1 MKRITV
7 ILVLVLASF
16 TLFAD
21 GDKVKNYDGLRYN
34 PNPTT
39 GDVGQALNTYIGLGS
54 VGIVGYGLN
63 LGLDYEIPLI
73 DPNLTLGPAVRL
85 GVKPYSYHYWDGGDL
100 KVANGLGIGVSGGVS
115 AHYYFDWLIPD
126 MPDEFDVFITSNV
139 GVGFITYTNS
149 YHYRTGYYN
158 TNLYNNSILFDF
170 GNAIGGR
177 WNFSDNMSMYLQVGQ
192 GRSTVLFG
200 LTFKM

>member
-39 GDVGQALNTYIGLGS
+39 GDVGRALNTYIG
-54 VGIVGYGLN
+54 VGYIGYTRLGVN
-63 LGLDYEIPLI
+63 LGLDYEIPVI
-73 DPNLTLGPAVRL
+73 DPNLTLGPGFKL
-85 GVKPYSYHYWDGGDL
+85 GLNPYPYDYWTSTGHYVGT
-100 KVANGLGIGVSGGVS
+100 GLGTSILAGVS
-115 AHYYFDWLIPD
+115 AHYYVDWLIPNI
-126 MPDEFDVFITSNV
+126 PDEFDVFITSNV
-139 GVGFITYTNS
+139 GLGFIMYSSNSNEEVLWGENRTNS
-149 YHYRTGYYN
+149 V
-158 TNLYNNSILFDF
+158 LFDF

-177 WNFSDNMSMYLQVGQ
+177 WNFSDNMSMYLQVGH
-192 GRSTVLFG
+192 GTSSVLFG